1 MDQDAVKVFEDKILL
16 LRRST
21 DVNLLR
27 SIRMALGPIL
37 GYLFIAIYSLSYISY
52 GSSRITFATL
62 QPYEIV
68 LIAIVLYS
76 ICIVTLK
83 KRLITFIPLDWIIIA
98 YVFFA
103 LIPVVLS
110 MDNLYVVARDY
121 RHLFLVPLIA
131 YFAIP
136 LLFDDIQQL
145 TNAFL
150 FFVVGLFI
158 GSFSLIPEFLR
169 TGNRPKGYNT
179 ITNGLLSSWSA
190 ILAFNEGR
198 KRTFSILK
206 YLMYAVVLL
215 MLMIIALSVSRGVL
229 VGFIFS
235 CLLSV
240 IIFQKKLYQRIF
252 IFSLVSA
259 LFLFFVSLS
268 IVSDSSLKTNEVLS
282 EEYKEKRR
290 TVHRMTTVGFY
301 ERDLKNR
308 IKLWKKAYYLGLERP
323 ILGRGAYWYRNLE
336 LSTPHNIFISTFLTS
351 GFIGISLF
359 TILIIVAYMNIFSLS
374 EVRPLKTFGK
384 FLFIA
389 LTILLIVGATNDFSG
404 GRYLLFF
411 LLLAG
416 IATTKKIQGNME

>member
-1 MDQDAVKVFEDKILL
+1 
-16 LRRST
+16 
-21 DVNLLR
+21 
-27 SIRMALGPIL
+27 MALGPVL
-37 GYLFIAIYSLSYISY
+37 GYLFIAIYSISFISL
-52 GSSRITFATL
+52 GSNKFTLGTL

-76 ICIVTLK
+76 ICVLALK
-83 KRLITFIPLDWIIIA
+83 KKIITFIGLDWIIIA

-103 LIPVVLS
+103 LIPVILS
-110 MDNLYVVARDY
+110 MDNFYIVARDY

-131 YFAIP
+131 YFAMP
-136 LLFDDIQQL
+136 LLFEDVQQL

-150 FFVVGLFI
+150 FFVVGLLI
-158 GSFSLIPEFLR
+158 GSFSLFPEFLR

-198 KRTFSILK
+198 VRSFFILK

-229 VGFIFS
+229 IGFIFS
-235 CLLSV
+235 CLLSL
-240 IIFQKKLYQRIF
+240 IIFQNKLYQRIF
-252 IFSLVSA
+252 IFSLVSG
-259 LFLFFVSLS
+259 LIVFFVSLS
-268 IVSDSSLKTNEVLS
+268 FVSDTSLKTDEVLS
-282 EEYKEKRR
+282 EEYKTKRR
-290 TVHRMTTVGFY
+290 TVYRMTTVEFY
-301 ERDLKNR
+301 ERDLKKR
-308 IKLWKKAYYLGLERP
+308 MELWKKAYYLGLERP

-359 TILIIVAYMNIFSLS
+359 TILIIGAYMNIFSLAG
-374 EVRPLKTFGK
+374 VKQLNTFST

-389 LTILLIVGATNDFSG
+389 LTTLLIVGATNDFSG

-411 LLLAG
+411 LLLSG
-416 IATTKKIQGNME
+416 IATTKKIQRDME